1 MTKTNR
7 TRRMVLVGA
16 LLILAAAAGAL
27 TAMLG
32 SGRRLSY
39 TEPPVNPSV
48 SGKLMALTEIG
59 QRPQPKPIAFTDSQG
74 AAMGLGDF
82 HGKVVLVNLWA
93 TWCPPCV
100 AEMPDLDAL
109 QGLLGGNDFQV
120 AAISLDRGGKAIVER
135 WYTQAGINNLAI
147 HNANPADF
155 PGALLPTSIL
165 LDRRGRVA
173 WTGSGIYAWTET
185 EALATIKAVIAE
197 GS

>member
-7 TRRMVLVGA
+7 TRRMVLVVA

-48 SGKLMALTEIG
+48 SGKLITLATKDK
-59 QRPQPKPIAFTDSQG
+59 RQPPTPIAFTDSQG
-74 AAMGLGDF
+74 RAMGLDDWK
-82 HGKVVLVNLWA
+82 GKVVLVNLWA
-93 TWCPPCV
+93 TWCPPCI

-109 QGLLGGNDFQV
+109 QGKLGGKDFMV

-135 WYTQAGINNLAI
+135 WFAQAGITNLAI

-165 LDRRGRVA
+165 LDKQGRVA
-173 WTGSGIYAWTET
+173 WTGSGIYAWTEA
-185 EALATIKAVIAE
+185 EAVDAIKAVIAE
-197 GS
+197 

>member
-7 TRRMVLVGA
+7 TRRMVLVVA

-48 SGKLMALTEIG
+48 SGKLIALPAEDK
-59 QRPQPKPIAFTDSQG
+59 RPAPKPIAFTDSQG
-74 AAMGLGDF
+74 RAMTLDDVKGR
-82 HGKVVLVNLWA
+82 VVLVNLWA

-109 QGLLGGNDFQV
+109 QGKLGGKDFQV
-120 AAISLDRGGKAIVER
+120 TAISLDRAGRAIVER
-135 WYTQAGINNLAI
+135 WFAQAGIKNLAI

-165 LDRRGRVA
+165 LDKQGRVA
-173 WTGSGIYAWTET
+173 WTGSGIYAWTKA
-185 EALATIKAVIAE
+185 EALDAITAVMAE
-197 GS
+197 R